1 MSGVGQIDRLLAA
14 KAPVTSGANF
24 LADTLRAEILE
35 ARHPAGTR
43 LYNLRELQERSGY
56 GLSVVREALQLL
68 QASGL
73 VTVRQGAKG
82 GVFVSQADHE
92 VLTQSL
98 GALIVTNNISHSAL
112 IESRQELEGVC
123 ATLAA
128 RHATA
133 EQVAQLRESVGIAT
147 ELVGDPARFTLEN
160 VRFHRL
166 ISEATGNNVI
176 IAVSA
181 ALSDLFFKETVNVN
195 YSESALQAT
204 IRAHARIARSV
215 AEGDGELAR
224 AAMMKH
230 VSGFDEYL
238 SQSNQ
243 LKPRR

>member
-1 MSGVGQIDRLLAA
+1 MGQIDRSLAA
-14 KAPVTSGANF
+14 RAPVVSGASF
-24 LADTLRAEILE
+24 LAETLRAEILE
-35 ARHPAGTR
+35 ARYPPGTR

-56 GLSVVREALQLL
+56 SLSVVREALQLL

-82 GVFVSQADHE
+82 GVFVRQADYE

-98 GALIVTNNISHSAL
+98 GALMVTNNISHAAL

-123 ATLAA
+123 AALAA
-128 RHATA
+128 RHASA
-133 EQVAQLRESVGIAT
+133 VQVDQLRESVGIT
-147 ELVGDPARFTLEN
+147 GELVSDPVRFTLEN

-166 ISEATGNNVI
+166 ISEATGNAVI

-195 YSESALQAT
+195 YSESALRAT
-204 IRAHARIARSV
+204 VRAHTRIVKALSERDSEV
-215 AEGDGELAR
+215 AR

-230 VSGFDEYL
+230 VSGYDEYL
-238 SQSNQ
+238 SQTEQ
-243 LKPRR
+243 LKSRV

>member
-1 MSGVGQIDRLLAA
+1 VVGQIDRLLATR
-14 KAPVTSGANF
+14 APAPSAANF

-56 GLSVVREALQLL
+56 SLSVVREALQLL

-82 GVFVSQADHE
+82 GVFVRQADHE

-98 GALIVTNNISHSAL
+98 GALMVTNNISHSAL
-112 IESRQELEGVC
+112 MESRQELEGVC

-128 RHATA
+128 RHATP
-133 EQVAQLRESVGIAT
+133 EQVEQLRESVEIAT
-147 ELVGDPARFTLEN
+147 QLVADPGRFTLEN

-166 ISEATGNNVI
+166 VSEATGNNVI

-181 ALSDLFFKETVNVN
+181 ALSELFFKETVNIN
-195 YSESALQAT
+195 YSESALRAT
-204 IRAHARIARSV
+204 IRAHARIVKSV
-215 AEGDGELAR
+215 AAGDGEVAR

-238 SQSNQ
+238 SQSKQ
-243 LKPRR
+243 L

>member
-1 MSGVGQIDRLLAA
+1 VGQFDRSLAA
-14 KAPVTSGANF
+14 RAPVVSGASF
-24 LADTLRAEILE
+24 LAETLRAEILD
-35 ARHPAGTR
+35 ARCPPGTR

-56 GLSVVREALQLL
+56 SLSVVREALQLL

-82 GVFVSQADHE
+82 GVFVRQADYE

-98 GALIVTNNISHSAL
+98 GALMVTNNISHAAL

-123 ATLAA
+123 ASLAA
-128 RHATA
+128 RHASGA
-133 EQVAQLRESVGIAT
+133 QVEQLRESVGIT
-147 ELVGDPARFTLEN
+147 GELVSDPVRFTLEN

-166 ISEATGNNVI
+166 ISEATGNDVI

-195 YSESALQAT
+195 YSESALRAT
-204 IRAHARIARSV
+204 VRAHTRIVKALSERDSEV
-215 AEGDGELAR
+215 AR

-230 VSGFDEYL
+230 VSGYDEYL
-238 SQSNQ
+238 SQTEQ
-243 LKPRR
+243 LKSRL

>member
-1 MSGVGQIDRLLAA
+1 VGQIDRSLAA
-14 KAPVTSGANF
+14 RAPVVSGASF
-24 LADTLRAEILE
+24 LAETLRAEILE
-35 ARHPAGTR
+35 ARYPPGTR

-56 GLSVVREALQLL
+56 SLSVVREALQLL

-82 GVFVSQADHE
+82 GVFVRQADYE

-98 GALIVTNNISHSAL
+98 GALMVTNNISHAAL

-123 ATLAA
+123 AALAA
-128 RHATA
+128 RHASA
-133 EQVAQLRESVGIAT
+133 AQVDQLRESVGITA
-147 ELVGDPARFTLEN
+147 ELVSDPVRFTLEN

-166 ISEATGNNVI
+166 ISEATGNDVI

-195 YSESALQAT
+195 YSESALRAT
-204 IRAHARIARSV
+204 VRAHTRVVKALSERDSEV
-215 AEGDGELAR
+215 AR

-230 VSGFDEYL
+230 VSGYDEYL
-238 SQSNQ
+238 SQTEQ
-243 LKPRR
+243 LKSRV